1 MREIVRPL
9 LVLVVVV
16 VGVLWLSASPLRGW
30 LVAAVVLASVV
41 LGFHASIAQKRME
54 RRWVKSLW
62 VKWKSI
68 I

>member
-1 MREIVRPL
+1 VTAARPCRRGR
-9 LVLVVVV
+9 
-16 VGVLWLSASPLRGW
+16 GVLWLSASRFVAGCRGGGTG
-30 LVAAVVLASVV
+30 VVVC
-41 LGFHASIAQKRME
+41 FHASIAQKHME